1 MIITSIRELK
11 SLAKRRSYRPYA
23 VIFLILPLFLSL
35 GNVSAAQWNVGIG
48 QDYNNIQEA
57 IYNVNTADGDII
69 NVFNGTYEEDVVV
82 NKNLIIKANNN
93 DTVTLK
99 PVDVGFNIVNDT
111 TGNGGGTKITGF
123 IINLINGRLGMNISA
138 DHCMIENNTING
150 GEKGI
155 ITIGNN
161 TLIKRNKIFGVS
173 NISIQAGYSSIINE
187 AGSTKIIIQTANNT
201 LVDRNQI
208 TGGLTGIAIMGNNNI
223 VSKNTISNVSDSGIA
238 LVGSYPIISDN
249 KLSNMVGPGSKIGI
263 TVAALNLEGTTGL
276 TMNNNILN
284 NIRSAD
290 NKTTGIDIYA
300 MSMDAQLDDIIVKGN
315 KISDIS
321 GFGENTGISVVT
333 LALKGAMSSFKVSD
347 NIITN
352 IVSQGIN
359 STCKGIYC
367 LPMGFDGNNT
377 TESET
382 LLISK
387 NKITKLKCEDEGG
400 QCQGLSYLQ
409 LIQGN
414 SSISENYISEIVG
427 NTMAAGIFALGIDY
441 TTFKSQMT
449 INRNQ
454 ITDIIANNAT
464 SGIMSVNMGDM
475 FILHNNIFHLYSN
488 NSRFITTQPILS
500 NATIMGNNL
509 EGTGKEIGISVNGN
523 STISYN
529 RMVNFQY
536 YIKNMVFLELVMEM
550 YPFTDEQLRDYI
562 KSQYEDITDEQ
573 LDEIIA
579 AFHKLVDYMNSFP
592 SYTTAPYNWYG
603 TNTDPGNSKFSP
615 SNGTINFKP
624 WLILNINANPP
635 TIQVGQ
641 TSKITTNVY
650 KDSIGGDHS
659 ANAVQF
665 FSGPWVT
672 FTTNLGNIGSKSIIV
687 NWINGLATA
696 ILRGDEGPGLAR
708 VTATDY
714 QTVQTFVTILGV
726 PVPHGFIDPNVIKM
740 QDTGMPI
747 TYILMA
753 LTLLLGGLVLS
764 TKK

>member
-1 MIITSIRELK
+1 M
-11 SLAKRRSYRPYA
+11 
-23 VIFLILPLFLSL
+23 FLSL

-333 LALKGAMSSFKVSD
+333 LD
-347 NIITN
+347 
-352 IVSQGIN
+352 
-359 STCKGIYC
+359 
-367 LPMGFDGNNT
+367 
-377 TESET
+377 
-382 LLISK
+382 
-387 NKITKLKCEDEGG
+387 
-400 QCQGLSYLQ
+400 
-409 LIQGN
+409 
-414 SSISENYISEIVG
+414 
-427 NTMAAGIFALGIDY
+427 
-441 TTFKSQMT
+441 
-449 INRNQ
+449 
-454 ITDIIANNAT
+454 
-464 SGIMSVNMGDM
+464 
-475 FILHNNIFHLYSN
+475 
-488 NSRFITTQPILS
+488 
-500 NATIMGNNL
+500 
-509 EGTGKEIGISVNGN
+509 
-523 STISYN
+523 
-529 RMVNFQY
+529 
-536 YIKNMVFLELVMEM
+536 
-550 YPFTDEQLRDYI
+550 
-562 KSQYEDITDEQ
+562 
-573 LDEIIA
+573 
-579 AFHKLVDYMNSFP
+579 
-592 SYTTAPYNWYG
+592 
-603 TNTDPGNSKFSP
+603 
-615 SNGTINFKP
+615 
-624 WLILNINANPP
+624 
-635 TIQVGQ
+635 
-641 TSKITTNVY
+641 
-650 KDSIGGDHS
+650 
-659 ANAVQF
+659 
-665 FSGPWVT
+665 
-672 FTTNLGNIGSKSIIV
+672 
-687 NWINGLATA
+687 
-696 ILRGDEGPGLAR
+696 
-708 VTATDY
+708 
-714 QTVQTFVTILGV
+714 
-726 PVPHGFIDPNVIKM
+726 
-740 QDTGMPI
+740 
-747 TYILMA
+747 
-753 LTLLLGGLVLS
+753 
-764 TKK
+764 

>member
-1 MIITSIRELK
+1 ME
-11 SLAKRRSYRPYA
+11 KRRPYRSLS
-23 VIFLILPLFLSL
+23 VIFLILILFLSL
-35 GNVSAAQWNVGIG
+35 ANVSASQWNVGSG

-57 IYNVNTADGDII
+57 IDNSNTADGDII

-82 NKNLIIKANNN
+82 NKNLTIRANNN

-99 PVDVGFNIVNDT
+99 PTDVAFNIVNDT
-111 TGNGGGTKITGF
+111 TGNGGGTTITGF
-123 IINLINGRLGMNISA
+123 IINLINGRLGINISA
-138 DHCMIENNTING
+138 NHCTIENNTING

-155 ITIGNN
+155 TTIGTN
-161 TLIKRNKIFGVS
+161 TIIKNNKIFGVS
-173 NISIQAGYSSIINE
+173 NTSIQAGYSSIIDE
-187 AGSTKIIIQTANNT
+187 SDSIKIITQTANNT
-201 LVDRNQI
+201 IMDCNHIV
-208 TGGLTGIAIMGNNNI
+208 GGLTGITIFGDNNI
-223 VSKNTISNVSDSGIA
+223 VVNNTISNALNVGIA
-238 LVGSYPIISDN
+238 AVGSYPIISGN
-249 KLSNMVGPGSKIGI
+249 KISDMMGTGSKMGI
-263 TVAALNLEGTTGL
+263 TIAALNLSGTTGL
-276 TMNNNILN
+276 TMNNNILK
-284 NIRSAD
+284 NIQSTD
-290 NKTTGIDIYA
+290 NKTTGIDIFV
-300 MSMDAQLDDIIVKGN
+300 MSRDTQLDDILVKGN
-315 KISDIS
+315 EISDMY
-321 GFGENTGISVVT
+321 GFGENIGISVVT
-333 LALKGAMSSFKVSD
+333 LALKGTMSSLKVSD
-347 NIITN
+347 NIIAN

-382 LLISK
+382 LLIYK

-454 ITDIIANNAT
+454 ITNIIANNAT
-464 SGIMSVNMGDM
+464 SGIMSANMGDM
-475 FILHNNIFHLYSN
+475 FILHNNIFHLNSD
-488 NSRFITTQPILS
+488 NSRFITTQTILS

-624 WLILNINANPP
+624 WLILNINTNPS

-726 PVPHGFIDPNVIKM
+726 TVLHGSIDTNVIKM

-753 LTLLLGGLVLS
+753 LTLLLVGVVLS